1 MWQVSW
7 VTAAGATFWI
17 RMHKRADSQEVQ
29 LLLPVMWHSML
40 FWQKKMRLFWECL
53 LGRNNIIVLYSVTV
67 ILDYEYL
74 NVMQD
79 KVFFFLRLWYS
90 LHFALV
96 SHKITWP
103 ESRCNTSEMI
113 VFVNAAAIYI
123 TPITK
128 CLAQVVQPCND
139 LILTQSQQRRQEL

>member
-7 VTAAGATFWI
+7 FTATGATFWI
-17 RMHKRADSQEVQ
+17 CMRKLAGSQEVQ
-29 LLLPVMWHSML
+29 LLLPVMWHSSL
-40 FWQKKMRLFWECL
+40 FWQKMIFFWECL
-53 LGRNNIIVLYSVTV
+53 LGRNNIIVLLLFWTMNTYKKFLIYGIKVLV
-67 ILDYEYL
+67 I
-74 NVMQD
+74 NCT
-79 KVFFFLRLWYS
+79 
-90 LHFALV
+90 ALV
-96 SHKITWP
+96 SHKTTWP